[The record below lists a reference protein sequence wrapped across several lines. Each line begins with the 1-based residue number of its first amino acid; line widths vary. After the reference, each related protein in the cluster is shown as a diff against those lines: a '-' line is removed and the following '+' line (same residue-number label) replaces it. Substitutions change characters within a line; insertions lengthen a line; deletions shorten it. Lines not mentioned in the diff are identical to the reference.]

1 MRLNIKKALLV
12 LILAPYTALAM
23 PVGGYFQQGVVV
35 DNNSAQ
41 TIMVTDAAVPAL
53 TNTEVPTGRE
63 LNAAFASDQLTNGAG
78 QTFSHTYSIHSASN
92 FALICTVTSNI
103 VISTSGMSMNKP
115 SSSDEGHC
123 KTSNSM
129 SSGNGGMVL
138 ATEIIV
144 S

>member
-1 MRLNIKKALLV
+1 MRLNIKNALVV
-12 LILAPYTALAM
+12 LILAPCTALAM
-23 PVGGYFQQGVVV
+23 PVGGYFQQGV
-35 DNNSAQ
+35 
-41 TIMVTDAAVPAL
+41 VPAL